1 MRGGAVGVG
10 EHYSLN
16 ARRVI
21 QCVALLYGK
30 CDQREEVENLIRL
43 IGEL

>member
-10 EHYSLN
+10 ELSLN

-21 QCVALLYGK
+21 Q

>member
-10 EHYSLN
+10 ELSLN
-16 ARRVI
+16 ARCVI

-30 CDQREEVENLIRL
+30 RDQREEVENLIRL